1 MLIESSGI
9 QAITYSGLEKNQSLL
24 LPRKKHQNQV
34 GKQQEFLERQQE
46 FLEIVAEDPDKFC
59 TEVRSWGVTE
69 GNPPPVLAHKLS
81 EQEYLE
87 LPWETEQIIASTWPD
102 LSVEMA
108 ARPGAWARIHIEL
121 IEKELI
127 SSSFL
132 AASKK
137 KQSGRDQINQ
147 ILKMKP
153 SAKKTKQVDRCV
165 RRVLRHLGGI
175 IKDRGTR
182 TTYLDCPLAKAW
194 WRHRYASEA
203 QQIFSAFTIKQLSE
217 VLRTSTHWEVLIE
230 AMVSRLTVIGDR
242 NIRPALI
249 IQLAE
254 SNERSRARVRAL
266 ADAIGRHTAAHAL
279 GALSSP
285 QVRTILRDEIAPIAI
300 KSK

>member
-9 QAITYSGLEKNQSLL
+9 QAIRYSGLEKNQSLL
-24 LPRKKHQNQV
+24 LPKKKHQNQV

-69 GNPPPVLAHKLS
+69 GIPPPVLAHKLS

-87 LPWETEQIIASTWPD
+87 LPWETEQIIASTWAD

-137 KQSGRDQINQ
+137 KQSGRDRINQ
-147 ILKMKP
+147 VLKMRS
-153 SAKKTKQVDRCV
+153 SAKKTKQVEGCV
-165 RRVLRHLGGI
+165 RSVLRHLGGI
-175 IKDRGTR
+175 VERGAR
-182 TTYLDCPLAKAW
+182 STYLDCPLAKAW

-203 QQIFSAFTIKQLSE
+203 QQIFSTFTIKQLSE
-217 VLRTSTHWEVLIE
+217 ALRPPGHWEGLIE

-254 SNERSRARVRAL
+254 SNKRSKAKVRAL

-300 KSK
+300 NSK